1 MLSQDF
7 ALAELEVSG
16 EFPNLASPMPSALVP
31 RAKQLVARGLQPV
44 RDQLGRP
51 MRILSGYRSHALN
64 RAVGGQPTSQH
75 LVAEAADWTCEDL
88 RDAIDDVIRMILAGE
103 LKGIGQIIYYPDKH
117 FIHMATISGRFPTP
131 TVCIHWPSRKY
142 QYRVVTPLSVEAF
155 GALVPR

>member
-64 RAVGGQPTSQH
+64 RAVAVSYTHLTLPTTLH
-75 LVAEAADWTCEDL
+75 EC
-88 RDAIDDVIRMILAGE
+88 R
-103 LKGIGQIIYYPDKH
+103 
-117 FIHMATISGRFPTP
+117 
-131 TVCIHWPSRKY
+131 SRWSRY
-142 QYRVVTPLSVEAF
+142 H
-155 GALVPR
+155 